1 MPKSINK
8 TYLVKLTTYAKEKAH
23 GIGTTILIVFSVLLL
38 LIGKVNETSL
48 SIFKS
53 YFLDITSGLL
63 TILGKPVNSVSDGFY
78 KINDLVYLYTENQD
92 LREENNSLSKWKDL
106 ALELLAENEE
116 LKKLLNSS
124 KEQNQKFVSSKVIT
138 NSGGSYVKTITINVG
153 SNDGVRVG
161 NPVINNW
168 GMIGRIVEIGRN
180 SSRVLLTTDINSQIP
195 VYFENSLHKA
205 ILVGKNSDLLEL
217 KFLKKRVYLQDEERL
232 MTSGEGGILPRGI
245 PVGLYSVELNKNI
258 EKINVLPAKDWDKL
272 SFLNVILYNYKEEL
286 K

>member
-1 MPKSINK
+1 MPRSINK

-53 YFLDITSGLL
+53 YFLDITSGFL

-92 LREENNSLSKWKDL
+92 LREENKSLSKWKDL

-272 SFLNVILYNYKEEL
+272 SFLNVILYNYEEEL

>member
-1 MPKSINK
+1 M
-8 TYLVKLTTYAKEKAH
+8 
-23 GIGTTILIVFSVLLL
+23 
-38 LIGKVNETSL
+38 
-48 SIFKS
+48 
-53 YFLDITSGLL
+53 
-63 TILGKPVNSVSDGFY
+63 
-78 KINDLVYLYTENQD
+78 Q
-92 LREENNSLSKWKDL
+92 
-106 ALELLAENEE
+106 
-116 LKKLLNSS
+116 
-124 KEQNQKFVSSKVIT
+124 KEQNQKFVSSKVIS

-161 NPVINNW
+161 NPVLNNW

-245 PVGLYSVELNKNI
+245 PVGLYSSRIK
-258 EKINVLPAKDWDKL
+258 
-272 SFLNVILYNYKEEL
+272 
-286 K
+286 